1 MIDKPLQISDM
12 SLSEKD
18 ILQDKD
24 NSIINKSF
32 YSTDFN
38 FPDLVTKK
46 NYLQIKLIPLEYHMQ
61 IHSKSIKKIFNLIS
75 NNDQTELEDNYLD
88 YITCLIGEGDELDKQ
103 NLLVEN
109 DQQIMQNILDPSYY
123 ELLNKTKVFYIDI
136 PKSNDNM
143 NMNININNI
152 INKKINLRKQSLEKI
167 ASFLGLNIFGMS
179 DYIEIFILSY
189 KEKDDDILLGERF
202 LLRAKLMGKLSNSIE
217 DIKLDNE
224 FNGFKKFDIDMK
236 EAKKC
241 SRNKL
246 HFMDFYFNNVW
257 NAIEK
262 ENLNDENLSFSATPF
277 DKNSRED
284 INNKNN
290 NMNNNINNNI
300 NVELPNSYNIHE
312 SKNRNENKN
321 GEFKEDNTCA
331 ESVCANICNI
341 F

>member
-1 MIDKPLQISDM
+1 MIDKPIQISDM

-18 ILQDKD
+18 IMQDKD
-24 NSIINKSF
+24 NSIVNKSF

-103 NLLVEN
+103 NLLGEN
-109 DQQIMQNILDPSYY
+109 GQQIMQNILDPSYY

-136 PKSNDNM
+136 PKS
-143 NMNININNI
+143 IGLKNI

-167 ASFLGLNIFGMS
+167 ASFLGLNIFDMS
-179 DYIEIFILSY
+179 DYIEIFILTY

-224 FNGFKKFDIDMK
+224 FNGIKKLDIDLK

-290 NMNNNINNNI
+290 NINI
-300 NVELPNSYNIHE
+300 ELPNSYNIHE
-312 SKNRNENKN
+312 SKNRYENKN

-331 ESVCANICNI
+331 ETVCANICKI

>member
-1 MIDKPLQISDM
+1 MIDKPIQISDM

-18 ILQDKD
+18 IMQDKD
-24 NSIINKSF
+24 NSIVNKSF

-103 NLLVEN
+103 NLLGEN
-109 DQQIMQNILDPSYY
+109 GQQIMQNILDPSYY

-136 PKSNDNM
+136 PKS
-143 NMNININNI
+143 IGLKNI

-167 ASFLGLNIFGMS
+167 ASFLGLNIFDMS
-179 DYIEIFILSY
+179 DYIEIFILTY

-224 FNGFKKFDIDMK
+224 FNGIKKFDIDLK

-290 NMNNNINNNI
+290 NINI
-300 NVELPNSYNIHE
+300 ELPNSYNIHE

-331 ESVCANICNI
+331 ETVCANICKI

>member
-18 ILQDKD
+18 IIQDKD
-24 NSIINKSF
+24 NSIVNKSF

-103 NLLVEN
+103 NLLGEN
-109 DQQIMQNILDPSYY
+109 GQQIMQNILDPSYY

-136 PKSNDNM
+136 PKS
-143 NMNININNI
+143 IGLKNI

-167 ASFLGLNIFGMS
+167 ASFLGLNIFDMS
-179 DYIEIFILSY
+179 DYIEIFILTY

-224 FNGFKKFDIDMK
+224 FNGIKKLDIDLK

-290 NMNNNINNNI
+290 NINI
-300 NVELPNSYNIHE
+300 ELPNSYNIHE
-312 SKNRNENKN
+312 SKNRYENKN

-331 ESVCANICNI
+331 ETVCANICKI

>member
-1 MIDKPLQISDM
+1 MIDKPIQISDM

-18 ILQDKD
+18 IMQDKD
-24 NSIINKSF
+24 NSIVNKSF

-103 NLLVEN
+103 NLLGEN
-109 DQQIMQNILDPSYY
+109 GQQIMQNILDPSYY

-136 PKSNDNM
+136 PKS
-143 NMNININNI
+143 IGLKNI

-167 ASFLGLNIFGMS
+167 ASFLGLNIFDMS
-179 DYIEIFILSY
+179 DYIEIFILTY
-189 KEKDDDILLGERF
+189 KEKDDNILLGERF

-224 FNGFKKFDIDMK
+224 FNGIKKLDIDLK

-290 NMNNNINNNI
+290 NINI
-300 NVELPNSYNIHE
+300 ELPNSYNIHE
-312 SKNRNENKN
+312 SKNRYENKN

-331 ESVCANICNI
+331 ETVCANICKI

>member
-1 MIDKPLQISDM
+1 MIDKPIQISDM

-18 ILQDKD
+18 IMQDKD
-24 NSIINKSF
+24 NSIVNKSF

-103 NLLVEN
+103 NLLGEN
-109 DQQIMQNILDPSYY
+109 GQQIMQNILDPSYY

-136 PKSNDNM
+136 PKS
-143 NMNININNI
+143 IGLKNI

-167 ASFLGLNIFGMS
+167 ASFLGLNIFDMS
-179 DYIEIFILSY
+179 DYIEIFILTY

-224 FNGFKKFDIDMK
+224 FNGIKKFDIDLK

-290 NMNNNINNNI
+290 NINI
-300 NVELPNSYNIHE
+300 ELPNSYNIHE

>member
-24 NSIINKSF
+24 NSIVNKSF

-46 NYLQIKLIPLEYHMQ
+46 NYLQVKLIPLEYHMQ

-88 YITCLIGEGDELDKQ
+88 YITCLIGEGEELDKQ
-103 NLLVEN
+103 NLLAEN
-109 DQQIMQNILDPSYY
+109 GQQIMQNILDPSYY

-136 PKSNDNM
+136 PKSTDNM

-167 ASFLGLNIFGMS
+167 ASFLGLNIFDMS
-179 DYIEIFILSY
+179 DYIEIFILTY

-224 FNGFKKFDIDMK
+224 FNGIKKFDIDLK
-236 EAKKC
+236 DGHASHQRC
-241 SRNKL
+241 RFPL
-246 HFMDFYFNNVW
+246 HTELMRTFVH
-257 NAIEK
+257 IQI
-262 ENLNDENLSFSATPF
+262 SAHA
-277 DKNSRED
+277 
-284 INNKNN
+284 
-290 NMNNNINNNI
+290 
-300 NVELPNSYNIHE
+300 V
-312 SKNRNENKN
+312 
-321 GEFKEDNTCA
+321 TCA
-331 ESVCANICNI
+331 MQIVQALAPHRLSGQNIYLGTTGSTGELT
-341 F
+341 

>member
-1 MIDKPLQISDM
+1 MIDKPIQISDM

-18 ILQDKD
+18 IMQDKD
-24 NSIINKSF
+24 NSIVNKSF

-46 NYLQIKLIPLEYHMQ
+46 NYLQVKLIPLEYHMQ

-103 NLLVEN
+103 NLLGEN
-109 DQQIMQNILDPSYY
+109 GQQIMQNILDPSYY

-136 PKSNDNM
+136 PKS
-143 NMNININNI
+143 IGLKNI

-167 ASFLGLNIFGMS
+167 ASFLGLNIFDMS
-179 DYIEIFILSY
+179 DYIEIFILTY

-224 FNGFKKFDIDMK
+224 FNGIKKFDIDLK

-290 NMNNNINNNI
+290 NINI
-300 NVELPNSYNIHE
+300 ELPNSYNIHE

>member
-1 MIDKPLQISDM
+1 MIDKPIQISDM

-18 ILQDKD
+18 IMQDKD
-24 NSIINKSF
+24 NSIVNKSF

-75 NNDQTELEDNYLD
+75 INDQTELEDNYLD

-103 NLLVEN
+103 NLLAEN
-109 DQQIMQNILDPSYY
+109 GQQIMQNILDPSYY

-136 PKSNDNM
+136 PKS
-143 NMNININNI
+143 IGLKNI

-167 ASFLGLNIFGMS
+167 ASFLGLNIFDMS
-179 DYIEIFILSY
+179 DYIEIFILTY

-202 LLRAKLMGKLSNSIE
+202 LLRAKLMWKLSNSIE

-224 FNGFKKFDIDMK
+224 FNGIKKFDIDLK

-241 SRNKL
+241 CRNKL

-290 NMNNNINNNI
+290 NINI
-300 NVELPNSYNIHE
+300 ELPNSYNIHE

-331 ESVCANICNI
+331 ETVCANICKI

>member
-1 MIDKPLQISDM
+1 MIDKPIQISDM

-18 ILQDKD
+18 IMQDKD
-24 NSIINKSF
+24 NSIVNKSF

-103 NLLVEN
+103 NLLGEN
-109 DQQIMQNILDPSYY
+109 GQQIMQNILDPSYY

-136 PKSNDNM
+136 PKS
-143 NMNININNI
+143 IGLKNI

-167 ASFLGLNIFGMS
+167 ASFLGLNIFDMS
-179 DYIEIFILSY
+179 DYIEIFILTY

-224 FNGFKKFDIDMK
+224 FNGIKKLDIDLK

-290 NMNNNINNNI
+290 NINI
-300 NVELPNSYNIHE
+300 ELPNSYNIHE

-331 ESVCANICNI
+331 ETVCANICKI

>member
-1 MIDKPLQISDM
+1 MIDKPIQISDM

-18 ILQDKD
+18 IMQDKD
-24 NSIINKSF
+24 NSIVNKSF

-103 NLLVEN
+103 NLLAEN
-109 DQQIMQNILDPSYY
+109 GQQIMQNILDPSYY

-136 PKSNDNM
+136 PKS
-143 NMNININNI
+143 IGLKNI

-167 ASFLGLNIFGMS
+167 ASFLGLNIFDMS
-179 DYIEIFILSY
+179 DYIEIFILTY

-224 FNGFKKFDIDMK
+224 FNGIKKFDIDLK

-290 NMNNNINNNI
+290 NINI
-300 NVELPNSYNIHE
+300 ELPNSYNIHE

-331 ESVCANICNI
+331 ETVCANICKI